1 VPARVNDALGSGVII
16 GSTVGGDEAMC
27 VQIII
32 SHFNNLTEI
41 SKRRR
46 RPAHM
51 REIQDSRIRLSKEQ
65 MTQSS
70 PH

>member
-1 VPARVNDALGSGVII
+1 VII

-27 VQIII
+27 VQIILI

-41 SKRRR
+41 LKRRR
-46 RPAHM
+46 RRAHM

>member
-32 SHFNNLTEI
+32 IIISHFNNRGV
-41 SKRRR
+41 SG
-46 RPAHM
+46 
-51 REIQDSRIRLSKEQ
+51 REHTGGTCCGLS
-65 MTQSS
+65 
-70 PH
+70 